1 MMVMMVLHFGA
12 PGMPHSHNHGL
23 NVKVF
28 PLQHPPHN
36 AARFASVV
44 LDCVLEWPAH
54 AGLHKY

>member
-1 MMVMMVLHFGA
+1 
-12 PGMPHSHNHGL
+12 MPHSHNHGL